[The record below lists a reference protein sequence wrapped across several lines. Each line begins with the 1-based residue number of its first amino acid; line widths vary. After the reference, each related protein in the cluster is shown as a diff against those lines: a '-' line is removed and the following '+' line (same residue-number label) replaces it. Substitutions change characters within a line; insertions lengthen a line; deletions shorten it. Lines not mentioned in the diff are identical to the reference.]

1 MSMAQSG
8 GANTKELIRSVSGHS
23 NNLMSE
29 VAKVIIG
36 KPENIK
42 KLIYKLSEIEFLI
55 KKNLNNSINLITD
68 FILEQSTLET
78 NN

>member
-1 MSMAQSG
+1 MTMAQG
-8 GANTKELIRSVSGHS
+8 GGTNAKELIRSVSGHS

-42 KLIYKLSEIEFLI
+42 KVTIGILSNGNILICLLYTSP
-55 KKNLNNSINLITD
+55 SPRD
-68 FILEQSTLET
+68 
-78 NN
+78 